1 MRKALL
7 LILLVILI
15 GTIGY
20 YVLEGW
26 PFLDGF
32 YMTIITIFTVGFR
45 EVHPLTPGGQ
55 LFTVVLILAGVG
67 TLIYSFTLFGDI
79 VFGGGMS
86 EFLWRKKMGRHI
98 SRVRDHYIVCGYGR
112 MGETVVER
120 LSAEGAPF
128 VVIDNQESSL
138 APLAE
143 SGDTLV
149 LVGDATQEDVLIQ
162 AGIKHARGLAALL
175 PTDADNLYL
184 TLTARLIN
192 PSLFVLAKALE
203 DEGEKKIL
211 QIGANKTVSPYK
223 LGGLKIAQGLL
234 RPTLVDFMDLII
246 RRQEISLLMEEVV
259 VPKGA
264 RIAGGSLAQCRIR
277 QQVNI
282 IVVAIKKPGQDITF
296 NPSPETEIQVGDTL
310 LVLGDEASQKTFQDL
325 FIQEAAS

>member
-45 EVHPLTPGGQ
+45 EVQPLTPGGQ

-67 TLIYSFTLFGDI
+67 TLIYSFTRLGDI

-86 EFLWRKKMGRHI
+86 EFLWRKKMERHI

-120 LSAEGAPF
+120 LSAEGVPF
-128 VVIDNQESSL
+128 VVIDSQESSL

-149 LVGDATQEDVLIQ
+149 LVGDATQEDVLLQ

-184 TLTARLIN
+184 TLTAKLIN
-192 PSLFVLAKALE
+192 PLLFVLAKALE

-246 RRQEISLLMEEVV
+246 RRQEISLLMEEVM

-264 RIAGGSLAQCRIR
+264 RIAGGSLVQCRIR
-277 QQVNI
+277 QQANI